1 MKKFLLGLLIGM
13 VLVMDLCGIV
23 KEVIDNFEKEEV
35 IDRSFTIVYMEQL
48 MLFLF
53 IFAEFTTYLMEGVP
67 KWCSL

>member
-35 IDRSFTIVYMEQL
+35 IDRSFTIVYME
-48 MLFLF
+48 
-53 IFAEFTTYLMEGVP
+53 
-67 KWCSL
+67 